1 MLFFLCSLVE
11 SSHGGGYHG
20 KDEGMKPLDQQ
31 YQFFGELGFPVKR
44 ETEAWK
50 EKVSYIFSVRSVAQ
64 HMKVTMRDFTIE
76 YQYTIRKSM
85 S

>member
-1 MLFFLCSLVE
+1 MVE

-50 EKVSYIFSVRSVAQ
+50 EKVSYICSWKIIPNTLCIYLDAN
-64 HMKVTMRDFTIE
+64 
-76 YQYTIRKSM
+76 YQFYG
-85 S
+85 